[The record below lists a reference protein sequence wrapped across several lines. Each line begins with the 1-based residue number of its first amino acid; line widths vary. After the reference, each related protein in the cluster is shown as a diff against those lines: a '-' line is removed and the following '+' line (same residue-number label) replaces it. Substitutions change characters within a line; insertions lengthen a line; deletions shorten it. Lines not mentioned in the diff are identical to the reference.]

1 MEIVF
6 IKPTRIEDCAKCLP
20 EIKGNKILHINL
32 CAVEYDKAERIM
44 DYISGAI
51 FMQEGQI
58 VNPAENIYCT
68 IPKGTQF
75 STLATTDEETEIIL
89 EK

>member
-20 EIKGNKILHINL
+20 IIKEDKILHIDL
-32 CAVEYDKAERIM
+32 SAVEYDKAQRIIA
-44 DYISGAI
+44 YISGAM
-51 FMQEGQI
+51 FMQEGQL
-58 VNPAENIYCT
+58 VNPADNIYCT
-68 IPKGTQF
+68 IPRMAQF